1 MNNMS
6 ELDKPLARVKMYHPR
21 MADSLIGHKKEFDDL
36 TTNLRDL
43 AYSYIEKYNPSRQQT
58 KTYLLKK
65 YLKKFQGSRT
75 KKEVSEIIDNIVMN
89 LEKNHFLNDA
99 LYSDSKARVMF
110 RRGYSLN
117 KISYSLKSKGLDE
130 KYIKLSIEK
139 IKSDKSDPDFLSAIK
154 ICKKKRI
161 GPMRPE
167 SNRELFYKKDMGIL
181 ARNGFDFE
189 LSKRVL
195 DMETAEFNKLFKI
208 I

>member
-1 MNNMS
+1 MDPISN
-6 ELDKPLARVKMYHPR
+6 
-21 MADSLIGHKKEFDDL
+21 KKEFDDL

-75 KKEVSEIIDNIVMN
+75 RKEVSEIIDNIVMN
-89 LEKNHFLNDA
+89 LEKNHFLNDS

-117 KISYSLKSKGLDE
+117 KIIYSLKSKGLDE
-130 KYIKLSIEK
+130 KHIKLSIEK
-139 IKSDKSDPDFLSAIK
+139 IKNDKSDPDFLSAIK
-154 ICKKKRI
+154 ICKKRRI

-181 ARNGFDFE
+181 ARSGFSYDVSKKI
-189 LSKRVL
+189 LSMSDK
-195 DMETAEFNKLFKI
+195 EFKQLFKLI
-208 I
+208 

>member
-1 MNNMS
+1 MDPISN
-6 ELDKPLARVKMYHPR
+6 
-21 MADSLIGHKKEFDDL
+21 KKEFDDL

-43 AYSYIEKYNPSRQQT
+43 AYSYIEKYSPSRQQT

-65 YLKKFQGSRT
+65 YLKKFQGSRN
-75 KKEVSEIIDNIVMN
+75 KKDVSEIIDKIVMN

-139 IKSDKSDPDFLSAIK
+139 IKNDKSDPDFLSAIK
-154 ICKKKRI
+154 ICKRKRL

-167 SNRELFYKKDMGIL
+167 GNRELFYKKDMGIL
-181 ARNGFDFE
+181 ARSGFSYDISKKI
-189 LSKRVL
+189 LSMSNK
-195 DMETAEFNKLFKI
+195 EFKKLFNLI
-208 I
+208 

>member
-1 MNNMS
+1 MDPISN
-6 ELDKPLARVKMYHPR
+6 
-21 MADSLIGHKKEFDDL
+21 KKEFDDL

-75 KKEVSEIIDNIVMN
+75 RKEVSEIIDNIVMN
-89 LEKNHFLNDA
+89 LEKNHFLNDS

-117 KISYSLKSKGLDE
+117 KIIYSLKSKGLDE
-130 KYIKLSIEK
+130 KHIKLSIEK
-139 IKSDKSDPDFLSAIK
+139 IKNDKSDPDFLSAIK
-154 ICKKKRI
+154 ICKKRMI

-167 SNRELFYKKDMGIL
+167 SNRELFYKKDMGVL
-181 ARNGFDFE
+181 ARSGFSYDVSKKI
-189 LSKRVL
+189 LSMSSK
-195 DMETAEFNKLFKI
+195 EFKQLFKLI
-208 I
+208 